1 MDLNGTTPVDLDGFR
16 SAMRAA
22 GVEEVV
28 DLTIEVYLEDAPGLF
43 EDASEAAGSG
53 DLDRV
58 RAHAHSLKS
67 SSANIWA
74 TQLPTL
80 FAALEQAAEQL
91 DAARVDE
98 TMVRLRPEFA
108 RVVEYLQGLPTG

>member
-1 MDLNGTTPVDLDGFR
+1 MDPNRTAPVDLEGFR

-28 DLTIEVYLEDAPGLF
+28 EMTIEVYLEDAPGLF
-43 EDASEAAGSG
+43 ESASRAAATG
-53 DLDRV
+53 DLEQV

-74 TQLPTL
+74 TELSSL
-80 FAALEQAAEQL
+80 FGTLEQAAEEH
-91 DAARVDE
+91 DAGRVGQ
-98 TMVRLRPEFA
+98 TMTRLRHEFP
-108 RVVEYLQGLPTG
+108 RVVEFLQGLPTG